1 VRYGVVAGA
10 GLAALAVAMGIGRFA
25 FTPILPMM
33 QQDAGVSVAAGG
45 WLASANYVGYLAGAL
60 TATRVG
66 LPAPVAIRGALVTT
80 GLATLAM
87 GVTGSFALWLALRA
101 LAGVASA
108 WVLIRVSAWGLE
120 RLAPAGRPAL
130 NGTVFAGVGVGIA
143 LAGAACLALMRLQ
156 AASPVA
162 WTVLGGAALI
172 LTAVIWP
179 VFTDGNGRTAR
190 GGSPASRGR
199 ARHPDARRLVLC
211 YGAYGFGYIIP
222 ATFIPVMAR
231 REIADPAVFGW
242 AWPIFGIAAAVS
254 TVVAVHGTANG
265 GNRRVWVVAQAVM
278 AIGVALPAV
287 WSGMVP
293 IVLAACA
300 VGGTFV
306 VITLVGM
313 QEARRL
319 LGPADAPPL
328 MAAMTAAFGAGQILG
343 PLCVSAVTTAGSGF
357 TPALL
362 LATAALAVSAWAL
375 TRAGSAATRAVPTRA

>member
-1 VRYGVVAGA
+1 VKDGIVAGA

-33 QQDAGVSVAAGG
+33 QEDAGVSVAAGG

-60 TATRVG
+60 TATRVR
-66 LPAPVAIRGALVTT
+66 LSPPAAIRGALVTT

-87 GVTGSFALWLALRA
+87 GVTGHFALWVVLRA
-101 LAGVASA
+101 IAGVASA
-108 WVLIRVSAWGLE
+108 WVLIRVSAWSLE
-120 RLAPAGRPAL
+120 RLAPARRPAL

-143 LAGAACLALMRLQ
+143 LAGTACLALMHVHAR
-156 AASPVA
+156 STSA
-162 WTVLGGAALI
+162 WAVLGAAALI

-179 VFTDGNGRTAR
+179 VFTDGDGAAATAR
-190 GGSPASRGR
+190 STAPRARG
-199 ARHPDARRLVLC
+199 RHPDARRLVLC

-222 ATFIPVMAR
+222 ATFLPVMAR

-242 AWPIFGIAAAVS
+242 AWPIFGIAAALSPVA
-254 TVVAVHGTANG
+254 AVHGTVHG
-265 GNRRVWVVAQAVM
+265 GNRRVWVVAQVAMAV
-278 AIGVALPAV
+278 GVALPAV

-313 QEARRL
+313 QEARRI
-319 LGPADAPPL
+319 LGPLDAPPL
-328 MAAMTAAFGAGQILG
+328 MAAMTAAFGAGQIAG
-343 PLCVSAVTTAGSGF
+343 PLCVSAVAAAGTGF

-375 TRAGSAATRAVPTRA
+375 ARAGSAATRVVPTRA

>member
-1 VRYGVVAGA
+1 VSHGIVAAA

-33 QQDAGVSVAAGG
+33 QEDAGVSVAAGG
-45 WLASANYVGYLAGAL
+45 WLASANYVGYLIGAL

-87 GVTGSFALWLALRA
+87 GVTDSYALWLALRG

-108 WVLIRVSAWGLE
+108 WVLILVSAWSLG
-120 RLAPAGRPAL
+120 RLAPAQRPAL

-143 LAGAACLALMRLQ
+143 LAGAACLALMQLRT
-156 AASPVA
+156 ASAFA
-162 WTVLGGAALI
+162 WMVLGGVASI
-172 LTAVIWP
+172 LTALTWP
-179 VFTDGNGRTAR
+179 VFDDEEGRPSASK
-190 GGSPASRGR
+190 SPAARS
-199 ARHPDARRLVLC
+199 RHPDALRLVLC

-222 ATFIPVMAR
+222 ATFLPVMAR
-231 REIADPAVFGW
+231 REIEDPAIFGW

-254 TVVAVHGTANG
+254 PVAAVHGTTNG
-265 GNRRVWVVAQAVM
+265 GNRRVWVISHVVM
-278 AIGVALPAV
+278 AVGVALPAV

-343 PLCVSAVTTAGSGF
+343 PLCVSAVAAAGGGF
-357 TPALL
+357 APALL

-375 TRAGSAATRAVPTRA
+375 TRAGSPARAVSTRA

>member
-1 VRYGVVAGA
+1 VSYGIVALA

-33 QQDAGVSVAAGG
+33 QQDAGLSVAAGG
-45 WLASANYVGYLAGAL
+45 WLASANYVGYLVGAL
-60 TATRVG
+60 TATRGG
-66 LPAPVAIRGALVTT
+66 LSAPVAIRGALLTT

-87 GVTGSFALWLALRA
+87 GVTGHFALWLALRA

-108 WVLIRVSAWGLE
+108 WVLIRVSAWSLE

-130 NGTVFAGVGVGIA
+130 NGTVFAGVGTGIA
-143 LAGAACLALMRLQ
+143 LAGAACLALMHWH
-156 AASPVA
+156 AASASA
-162 WTVLGGAALI
+162 WLVLGGVALV
-172 LTAVIWP
+172 LTAVTWP
-179 VFTDGNGRTAR
+179 VFNDGAVPVAAR
-190 GGSPASRGR
+190 SAGLRV
-199 ARHPDARRLVLC
+199 RHPDAVRLVLC

-222 ATFIPVMAR
+222 ATFLPVMAR
-231 REIADPAVFGW
+231 REIADPAVFGL
-242 AWPIFGIAAAVS
+242 AWPIFGVAAAVS
-254 TVVAVHGTANG
+254 TVAAVHGTTNG
-265 GNRRVWVVAQAVM
+265 GNRRVWVWAHVVM
-278 AIGVALPAV
+278 AIGVALPAL

-293 IVLAACA
+293 IMLAALA

-313 QEARRL
+313 QEARRI
-319 LGPADAPPL
+319 LGAADAPPL

-343 PLCVSAVTTAGSGF
+343 PLSVSAVAAAGGGF

-362 LATAALAVSAWAL
+362 LATAVLAVSAWAL